1 MLPETSVCP
10 ETRSC
15 APLRKMTREPS
26 SLIAT
31 FLTGA
36 LLALAPPAGP
46 SPERW
51 LARKICPFDRW
62 KTKASLALLVSF
74 CPATRL
80 LARLRKA
87 RRPPSALS
95 ITPCERLLPAVVAE
109 PAVWLT
115 RVRVPVERSHR
126 KRSGSALVSVTP
138 GITAFEVVLKASQLP
153 SALSAGKRAPTA
165 VVASGPWLTRVIPP
179 VARAP
184 TDRLGAVVGAG
195 W

>member
-109 PAVWLT
+109 PAGWLT
-115 RVRVPVERSHR
+115 RVRVRVGGAHRERAGGGWRGPRGGSP
-126 KRSGSALVSVTP
+126 GSAC
-138 GITAFEVVLKASQLP
+138 
-153 SALSAGKRAPTA
+153 R
-165 VVASGPWLTRVIPP
+165 ASGPTGRGRA
-179 VARAP
+179 ARWC
-184 TDRLGAVVGAG
+184 R
-195 W
+195 